1 MVWPRWGVPSL
12 IIITCVLFDESKRIK
27 PGTVYRNT
35 AACTQFI
42 QCIADSIRNDTQKLI
57 SNTKFMSVTMDG
69 STDVSGEEQ
78 ESFYIRLSLAGRV
91 YQRYLSVA
99 TPKTTTAQGIFDL
112 LMIQLK
118 TQGVDL
124 KKLIGFGSDGAATMM
139 GSRSGVAIRLKE
151 ICPLL
156 IAVHCLAHRL
166 ELCFRYA
173 IKKCN
178 LYDKVQTL
186 LIGIYY
192 LYKRSYKQKKT
203 LKNAFLLRNM
213 KPVLPPRVG
222 GTRWLP
228 HLCHAIEVFFYGYRA
243 ILTQLQNNSH
253 ESAKGGRAG

>member
-1 MVWPRWGVPSL
+1 MNDEKEPHKTPGRRIVKTMNARQRSELEIKMKNAYGVAKMGRPFTDYNYL
-12 IIITCVLFDESKRIK
+12 CTLDESKGIK

-57 SNTKFMSVTMDG
+57 SNTKFMSLTMDG

-99 TPKTTTAQGIFDL
+99 TPETTTAQGIFDL

-151 ICPLL
+151 ICVVALMLIYFPCVFIMINMVIQVHYGSVIVFLCIIWYLL
-156 IAVHCLAHRL
+156 
-166 ELCFRYA
+166 
-173 IKKCN
+173 
-178 LYDKVQTL
+178 
-186 LIGIYY
+186 
-192 LYKRSYKQKKT
+192 
-203 LKNAFLLRNM
+203 
-213 KPVLPPRVG
+213 
-222 GTRWLP
+222 
-228 HLCHAIEVFFYGYRA
+228 
-243 ILTQLQNNSH
+243 
-253 ESAKGGRAG
+253 